1 MERQIIPDEGKATG
15 GEKMKPILIVED
27 EVVVRES
34 LRDWLTDSGYQVE
47 TAKEGEE
54 ALKAI
59 AQQDFSIALLD
70 LKLPG
75 KDGIEV
81 LREAREKSPALKGII
96 ITAYPSLESAVEA
109 VKVGAVDYLPKPL
122 DLNQLEKLIRDIL
135 GPVQV
140 EIRPE
145 AIPEE
150 AVAEPTIVEKAKVE
164 EVIDIAPEEIPVR
177 LKQGKAQFEAGRYQ
191 EALGEFEAIFKAAPG
206 NIEARVWLR
215 KTREALVAPEVE
227 GVDEEARPKYC
238 IWMSLGMVSHRICT
252 NDYNCMNCEFDQEI
266 QEKMASGETPE
277 LEEALARF
285 KELPGSQK
293 LCRYA
298 FKGDVS
304 YRLCTRVFQCATCE
318 FGQMMD
324 DAMQQVLAQRVDEL
338 AARQEALH
346 KKEQSWWWPY
356 WEPEVPVSSAKSFSS
371 N

>member
-27 EVVVRES
+27 EAVMRES

-81 LREAREKSPALKGII
+81 LREAKAKKPQLKGII
-96 ITAYPSLESAVEA
+96 ITAYPSVGTAVEA
-109 VKVGAVDYLPKPL
+109 MKEGVIDYLPKPF
-122 DLNQLEKLIRDIL
+122 DLNELEKLIRDTL
-135 GPVQV
+135 GPIQV
-140 EIRPE
+140 EIKPKAVTKG
-145 AIPEE
+145 AI
-150 AVAEPTIVEKAKVE
+150 AEPIAAEKAKVE
-164 EVIDIAPEEIPVR
+164 EVMAIAREEIPVH
-177 LKQGKAQFEAGRYQ
+177 LKQGKAHFEAGRYQ

-206 NIEARVWLR
+206 NIEVRVWLR
-215 KTREALVAPEVE
+215 KTKEALAAPEVE
-227 GVDEEARPKYC
+227 GVDEEARPKVC
-238 IWMSLGMVSHRICT
+238 VWMSLGMVSHRICT
-252 NDYNCMNCEFDQEI
+252 NDYNCMNCEFDQEM

-277 LEEALARF
+277 LKEALARF

-324 DAMQQVLAQRVDEL
+324 DALQQVLAQRVDEL
-338 AARQEALH
+338 AARQEALQ
-346 KKEQSWWWPY
+346 KKGQSWWWPY
-356 WEPEVPVSSAKSFSS
+356 WEPKELASSAKSFSS